1 MKTRLLSGGVRRAN
15 GQCLHSETI
24 TLMSELWR
32 NQLLQDQSLH
42 IPRREDEH
50 MSDDDKKDFA
60 KPDDLK
66 LPAIQNRVIQA
77 AVEIDQNDPLGIIY
91 QHSLF
96 CQVALP
102 RSRPEGRVFE
112 RAYRNS
118 SISLEAGKLW
128 DGTRWI
134 EQPLPSGP
142 KPRLALIH
150 INSQAVKT
158 RSPYVDIGHSC
169 AEFLRRLGLNDQS
182 GNTYALFKRQMKALA
197 ACRMTLGF
205 TVGNEAITLDTKP
218 IEEFRAWMATEQ
230 NRLALWPTCLELSR
244 KYLDSLLEH
253 AVPLDT
259 RAVSALAHSAMALDT
274 YSFLARRLYTLE
286 KPVKV
291 TWRQF
296 HAQFGHEFK
305 GKEAV
310 DDFQKK
316 FLPAV
321 RAALTVYPSAKVEQ
335 VRGGLLLKPSLPPV
349 HAESVAVSHG
359 LADQVRACLPAPP
372 PVKDLTPATVEQF
385 RKLYPRI
392 DPHACKDDFDAWLE
406 AREQPRDYGKAF
418 LGFARKWVKGKV

>member
-1 MKTRLLSGGVRRAN
+1 
-15 GQCLHSETI
+15 
-24 TLMSELWR
+24 MSE
-32 NQLLQDQSLH
+32 
-42 IPRREDEH
+42 DE
-50 MSDDDKKDFA
+50 DDDK
-60 KPDDLK
+60 K
-66 LPAIQNRVIQA
+66 LPAIQNRLIGA
-77 AVEIDQNDPLGIIY
+77 AVEIDQDDPLGIVY

-112 RAYRNS
+112 RAYRNG
-118 SISLEAGKLW
+118 SIRIHAGELW

-134 EQPLPSGP
+134 EQPLPAGP

-150 INSQAVKT
+150 INSEAVKT

-182 GNTYALFKRQMKALA
+182 GNTYTLFKRQMKALA

-205 TVGNEAITLDTKP
+205 TVGNEAVTLDAKP

-259 RAVSALAHSAMALDT
+259 RAVSALAHSAMALDV
-274 YSFLARRLYTLE
+274 YSFLARRLFALE

-296 HAQFGHEFK
+296 HGQFGQEYRDWRNFK
-305 GKEAV
+305 QE
-310 DDFQKK
+310 

-321 RAALTVYPSAKVEQ
+321 RAALVVYPSAKVEE
-335 VRGGLLLKPSLPPV
+335 VTGGLLLKPSLPPV
-349 HAESVAVSHG
+349 HRESVAVSHG
-359 LADQVRACLPAPP
+359 LAGQVRARLPAPP
-372 PVKDLTPATVEQF
+372 PIKDLAPATVERF

-406 AREQPRDYGKAF
+406 AKEPPRHYDRAF
-418 LGFARKWVKGKV
+418 LGFAKKWVKGKA